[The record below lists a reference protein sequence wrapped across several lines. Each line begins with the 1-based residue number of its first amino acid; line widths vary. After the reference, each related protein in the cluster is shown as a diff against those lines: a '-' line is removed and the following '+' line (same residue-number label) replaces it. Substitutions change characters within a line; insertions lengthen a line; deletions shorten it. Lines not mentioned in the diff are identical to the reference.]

1 MVHNYSILKLLLKT
15 YSPEKLDEFSKS
27 HSYHMRSTKL
37 KPIKTN
43 NNRGGRS
50 SLCSGIELY
59 NRYLMGWEV
68 ASLPVVMAG
77 LVGQLWAAA

>member
-1 MVHNYSILKLLLKT
+1 MLFKYSILKLLLKT

-27 HSYHMRSTKL
+27 HNYHTRSTKL

-50 SLCSGIELY
+50 LLCSGIELY
-59 NRYLMGWEV
+59 NRYLLGWEV
-68 ASLPVVMAG
+68 ASLPVAVAG
-77 LVGQLWAAA
+77 LAGRLWAAA